1 MCKILENYNSWIH
14 SVRHQSQKTR
24 CQEKELDARQF
35 SRKAREPLIWCLI
48 CRYSHHYQ
56 KQLWSR
62 PHAREEKET
71 QFWSF
76 MPVWYR
82 TEDIG
87 IQRWLTTK
95 RIYRQFWNH
104 LLCINHVRGPIQGMN
119 AQSVDRASW
128 SSHPPIVRHSP
139 WCSHPPIVRPFICP
153 SNHASIL
160 AGMHSVFTEHLT
172 NICQYCV
179 GARDT
184 KKMRTGKDS
193 RRIRNY
199 LLESHY
205 ELIISI
211 KSLQQHCGA
220 GILLSSSYRR
230 VVK

>member
-1 MCKILENYNSWIH
+1 MCKIVENYNSWTH
-14 SVRHQSQKTR
+14 SVRHQSQKAR

-35 SRKAREPLIWCLI
+35 SRKASESLIWCLI

-56 KQLWSR
+56 EQLWSR

-82 TEDIG
+82 TEDTG
-87 IQRWLTTK
+87 IQRRLTTK
-95 RIYRQFWNH
+95 RIYSSFETIYCASTMWEA
-104 LLCINHVRGPIQGMN
+104 LCRAWTHR
-119 AQSVDRASW
+119 VDRASW
-128 SSHPPIVRHSP
+128 SSHPPIVRHL
-139 WCSHPPIVRPFICP
+139 PIVRPSICP
-153 SNHASIL
+153 SNHEPIL
-160 AGMHSVFTEHLT
+160 AGMYSVFTEHLT
-172 NICQYCV
+172 NICQHCL

-184 KKMRTGKDS
+184 KKMRTEKDS
-193 RRIRNY
+193 RRIRYY

-211 KSLQQHCGA
+211 KSLQQHRGA
-220 GILLSSSYRR
+220 GILLPSSYRR